1 MALNLSTG
9 ARNFLLGQGSFK
21 EAFADSVLKI
31 YSGNAPAASGSY
43 GAADVVPTG
52 TLLVTLTRAS
62 GTITAYPADE
72 SIPQM
77 CKCTGVG
84 TSGTASITLNGN
96 VYATTSTSS
105 AAVAMLALS
114 KLINR
119 TCPEFMATVENAT
132 GVMFLVARCPANSGS
147 VYTVVDSSTTFAITV
162 NSSDMHTFTPGD
174 GLQFAAAASGAIAK
188 QTAAWSGTAVATA
201 TAGYWRLVR
210 ATEYAAEA
218 QSLTAIRLQGT
229 CGVGS
234 GDILMST
241 TAIVTGA
248 SQTVDSFS
256 IELPATI

>member
-9 ARNFLLGQGSFK
+9 LRNFMLGAGSFK

-43 GAADVVPTG
+43 GAADVAATG
-52 TLLVTLTRAS
+52 TLLVTLSRAS
-62 GTITAYPADE
+62 GTVTAADE
-72 SIPQM
+72 STPQM

-84 TSGTASITLNGN
+84 TSGTALLTINGN
-96 VYATTSTSS
+96 PYSTTSTSS
-105 AAVAMLALS
+105 AAVAMLALA
-114 KLINR
+114 KVINR
-119 TCPEFMATVENAT
+119 TCPEFMATVENAI
-132 GVMFLVARCPANSGS
+132 GVMFLVARCPANSGA
-147 VYTVVDSSTTFAITV
+147 VYTVVDGSTTFAITV
-162 NSSDMHTFTPGD
+162 NSSDMHTFAASD
-174 GLQFAAAASGAIAK
+174 ALQFAAAATGAIAK

-210 ATEYAAEA
+210 ASESVTETSP
-218 QSLTAIRLQGT
+218 SLTAIRLQGT